1 MTLSDDLPP
10 QLTKDVKRRNRK
22 RRSVKSK
29 DVEVLLSVATRVARI
44 AKDKGYY
51 TVSPEA
57 IRCVE
62 VLRMMRSLPL
72 TPRLITKTNALRSL
86 QFLATNVGARRRG
99 QGELSSKNRTWEQLM
114 DLSISISVHLGD
126 KLSKSRRQ
134 NGDPLTSIPSRRQP
148 ATPGE
153 WNGSP
158 KWTRPSLL
166 SHIRRVSF
174 HGRR

>member
-22 RRSVKSK
+22 
-29 DVEVLLSVATRVARI
+29 EEAVATRVARI

-86 QFLATNVGARRRG
+86 QFLATNGNPKIRS
-99 QGELSSKNRTWEQLM
+99 E
-114 DLSISISVHLGD
+114 
-126 KLSKSRRQ
+126 SKSA
-134 NGDPLTSIPSRRQP
+134 LTCWGWIYI
-148 ATPGE
+148 
-153 WNGSP
+153 
-158 KWTRPSLL
+158 LL
-166 SHIRRVSF
+166 KVH
-174 HGRR
+174 

>member
-29 DVEVLLSVATRVARI
+29 DVEVLLSVATRAARI

-86 QFLATNVGARRRG
+86 QFLATNGNPKIRS
-99 QGELSSKNRTWEQLM
+99 E
-114 DLSISISVHLGD
+114 
-126 KLSKSRRQ
+126 SKSA
-134 NGDPLTSIPSRRQP
+134 LTHFSQLVEEKGTV
-148 ATPGE
+148 A
-153 WNGSP
+153 W
-158 KWTRPSLL
+158 KTRSLEK
-166 SHIRRVSF
+166 IEYKN
-174 HGRR
+174 

>member
-72 TPRLITKTNALRSL
+72 TPRLITRTNALRSL
-86 QFLATNVGARRRG
+86 QFLATNGNPKIRS
-99 QGELSSKNRTWEQLM
+99 E
-114 DLSISISVHLGD
+114 
-126 KLSKSRRQ
+126 SKSA
-134 NGDPLTSIPSRRQP
+134 LTCWGWIYI
-148 ATPGE
+148 
-153 WNGSP
+153 
-158 KWTRPSLL
+158 LL
-166 SHIRRVSF
+166 KVH
-174 HGRR
+174 